1 MQCSPDLRKILY
13 GDWIFLFFLNT
24 VENGGILNFFACDN
38 STSVDVERRSHAYS
52 I

>member
-1 MQCSPDLRKILY
+1 MQCSPDLRKILN
-13 GDWIFLFFLNT
+13 GDWIFLFLNT
-24 VENGGILNFFACDN
+24 VENGGIVNLYACDN